1 MATKLFSPF
10 KLRGLDI
17 PNRIMVSPMGQYSAV
32 EGCAGNWHMM
42 HLGSMAVSG
51 AGMLVIEATAINPA
65 ARLSHGDFGLWN
77 DAQVAALAP
86 ILDFCR
92 KVGGARIGM
101 QLWHAG
107 RKSSVTVAWEHQ
119 RAIPPDQGGWTPLGA
134 DDRPYPRRNTPKA
147 MDADDMRRIIQDYV
161 DATLRADRLGI
172 EFLELHGA
180 HGYLLHNFLSPLT
193 NNRTDAYGGSLEN
206 RMRFPLEVFK
216 AIRRAWPEHKPM
228 GTRISSIDWA
238 PGGWTIEDSVEFTK
252 ALQALGCDYV
262 TASSGGAVPEQ
273 AIAVEPGY
281 QVPFAERI
289 RRDTGICTAA
299 VGLITEP
306 RQAEDILQKDQADI
320 IALGRRMLW
329 NPRWPWHA
337 ASELGEEF
345 FYPKQY
351 ERSHPSM
358 QGGDFLAPA
367 RSK

>member
-1 MATKLFSPF
+1 MATKLFSPL
-10 KLRGLDI
+10 KLRDLDI

-42 HLGSMAVSG
+42 HLGTMAISG

-119 RAIPPDQGGWTPLGA
+119 RAIPLDQGGWTPFGA
-134 DDRPYPRRNTPKA
+134 DDRPYPRRNIPKA

-172 EFLELHGA
+172 EFLELHSA

-193 NNRTDAYGGSLEN
+193 NNRTDGYGGSLEN
-206 RMRFPLEVFK
+206 RMRFPLEVFR

-252 ALQALGCDYV
+252 SLQALGCDYV

-273 AIAVEPGY
+273 AITVEPGY

-289 RRDTGICTAA
+289 RRETGICTAA

-306 RQAEDILQKDQADI
+306 KQAEEILQKGQADI

-329 NPRWPWHA
+329 DPRWPWHA

-358 QGGDFLAPA
+358 QGGDFLAPS
-367 RSK
+367 RKK

>member
-1 MATKLFSPF
+1 MPTMLFSPF
-10 KLRGLDI
+10 SLRGLDI

-32 EGCAGNWHMM
+32 NGCVGNWHMM

-51 AGMLVIEATAINPA
+51 AGMLVIEATAINPV
-65 ARLSHGDFGLWN
+65 ARLSPGDCELWS
-77 DAQVAALAP
+77 DAQEAALAP

-92 KVGGARIGM
+92 KAGGARIGM

-107 RKSSVTVAWEHQ
+107 RKSSVTVAWERQ
-119 RAIPPDQGGWTPLGA
+119 QAIPLTAGGWTPLAA

-147 MDADDMRRIIQDYV
+147 MDEQDMRQIIQDYV
-161 DATLRADRLGI
+161 DATRRADRLGI
-172 EFLELHGA
+172 EFLELHCA

-206 RMRFPLEVFK
+206 RMRFTLEVFA
-216 AIRRAWPEHKPM
+216 AIRAAWPDHKPM
-228 GTRISSIDWA
+228 GARISSIDWA
-238 PGGWTIEDSVEFTK
+238 PGGWTIEDSVTLTRE
-252 ALQALGCDYV
+252 LQKLGCDYV

-273 AIAVEPGY
+273 AIQVEPGY

-289 RRDTGICTAA
+289 RRDTGMCTAA
-299 VGLITEP
+299 VGLITEA
-306 RQAEDILQKDQADI
+306 RQAEAILQHGQADI

-329 NPRWPWHA
+329 DPRWPWHA
-337 ASELGEEF
+337 ATELGEEF

-367 RSK
+367 RS